1 MLRHRNLISS
11 APEPTPAERRAI
23 LAEIKLKIAQRKT
36 DLAALVCAITSL
48 EKAQRVVEES
58 LALIVYPVL
67 TLPYEI
73 TSRIFVA
80 CLPSDGVRP
89 SPDAA
94 PLLLAQ
100 ICRHWRKIALS
111 TGELWCSVNL

>member
-1 MLRHRNLISS
+1 S
-11 APEPTPAERRAI
+11 RRKA
-23 LAEIKLKIAQRKT
+23 

-48 EKAQRVVEES
+48 ENAQQEVEES
-58 LALIVYPVL
+58 LALVVYPVL

-94 PLLLAQ
+94 PLLLAR
-100 ICRHWRKIALS
+100 ICGHWRKFALS
-111 TGELWCSVNL
+111 TGGIWCSIHL